1 MLYLRLYFRQTS
13 GDKFTTYGLPEQPTS
28 KKEKKVK
35 TKDQEKMAAH
45 FTNKV
50 FCLTG
55 AAAGIGLSTAKALL
69 SRGAAVGI
77 CDIHEKNLRSAYDCL
92 TETEKSR
99 VLIHALDV
107 TNRAQVKDFLEAT
120 KSRFGRVDGV
130 ANIAGTAGKSF
141 GLRELWEISSEEY
154 DFVMDVNVRG
164 TFNLLAESM
173 VPGFLEPGSS
183 IVNVGSVASARGY
196 NKGAMYP
203 ASKHAV
209 VGLTKSAAIEG
220 GSRDI
225 RVNAILPYV
234 NIRLRSKNQLL
245 TATTGVR
252 RTLNF
257 SLRLPRLLGT

>member
-1 MLYLRLYFRQTS
+1 
-13 GDKFTTYGLPEQPTS
+13 
-28 KKEKKVK
+28 
-35 TKDQEKMAAH
+35 MAAH

-77 CDIHEKNLRSAYDCL
+77 CDIREKNLRSAYDCL

-99 VLIHALDV
+99 VLIHPLDV
-107 TNRAQVKDFLEAT
+107 TNRAQVRDFLEAT

-183 IVNVGSVASARGY
+183 IVNLGSVASARGY

-225 RVNAILPYV
+225 RVNAILPGPT
-234 NIRLRSKNQLL
+234 NTELL
-245 TATTGVR
+245 TQATEAFGNMKRPSAFRPMQRAADVSE
-252 RTLNF
+252 LSSVIVF
-257 SLRLPRLLGT
+257 LLGPESTFVTGAVWAVDGGSLA